1 MNEMSETSASTTTSR
16 ISSFVLLV
24 VFITLALS
32 LVALIFAAAIV
43 GGYFNAGNDLTGA
56 YVLLALGLLGVAV
69 STYVLVET
77 RRRLSKLKIV
87 VPPVTTTIEC
97 RKCGLKNVREFQ
109 RGDYVFKETEPCQKC
124 NDKMLITAIY
134 REVKEKEKERFP
146 F

>member
-1 MNEMSETSASTTTSR
+1 MSGTSASTTTSR

-32 LVALIFAAAIV
+32 LVALIFAAALV
-43 GGYFNAGNDLTGA
+43 VGYFNVGNDLTGA
-56 YVLLALGLLGVAV
+56 YVLLALGILGIAI

-87 VPPVTTTIEC
+87 VPPVMTTVEC
-97 RKCGLKNVREFQ
+97 RKCGVKNVREFQ
-109 RGDYVFKETEPCQKC
+109 RGDYIFKETDPCQKC

>member
-1 MNEMSETSASTTTSR
+1 MSGTSASKTTSR

-32 LVALIFAAAIV
+32 LVALIFAAALV
-43 GGYFNAGNDLTGA
+43 VGYFNVGNDLTGA
-56 YVLLALGLLGVAV
+56 YVLLALGILGIAI

-77 RRRLSKLKIV
+77 RRRLLKLKIV
-87 VPPVTTTIEC
+87 VPPVMTTVEC
-97 RKCGLKNVREFQ
+97 RKCGVKNVREFQ
-109 RGDYVFKETEPCQKC
+109 RGDYIFKETDPCQKC

>member
-1 MNEMSETSASTTTSR
+1 MSETTASTTTSR

-32 LVALIFAAAIV
+32 LVALIFAAALV
-43 GGYFNAGNDLTGA
+43 GGYFNVGADLTGA
-56 YVLLALGLLGVAV
+56 YVLLALGLLGVAI
-69 STYVLVET
+69 SMYVLVET

-97 RKCGLKNVREFQ
+97 RKCGVKNVREFQ
-109 RGDYVFKETEPCQKC
+109 RGDYIFKETEPCQKC

>member
-1 MNEMSETSASTTTSR
+1 MNEMTEASKSTTTTR
-16 ISSFVLLV
+16 ISSFLLLV

-32 LVALIFAAAIV
+32 LVALILSVTIIGENSDAAW
-43 GGYFNAGNDLTGA
+43 
-56 YVLLALGLLGVAV
+56 VLLLLGLLGVAI
-69 STYVLVET
+69 STYVLVQT

-97 RKCGLKNVREFQ
+97 KKCGIKNVRDFQ
-109 RGDYVFKETEPCQKC
+109 RGDYIFKETEPCQKC
-124 NDKMLITAIY
+124 SDKMLITAIY

>member
-1 MNEMSETSASTTTSR
+1 MNELSGTSSSAATTTK

-32 LVALIFAAAIV
+32 LVALIFSVTIIGENNDAAWI
-43 GGYFNAGNDLTGA
+43 
-56 YVLLALGLLGVAV
+56 LLVLGLLGVAI

-97 RKCGLKNVREFQ
+97 KKCGVKNVREFQ
-109 RGDYVFKETEPCQKC
+109 RGDYIFKETEPCQKC

>member
-1 MNEMSETSASTTTSR
+1 MNEMSGTSATTTTK

-32 LVALIFAAAIV
+32 LVALIFSVTIIGQNSDAAWI
-43 GGYFNAGNDLTGA
+43 
-56 YVLLALGLLGVAV
+56 LLALGLLGVAI

-77 RRRLSKLKIV
+77 RRRLSKLKIT
-87 VPPVTTTIEC
+87 VPPVNTTIEC
-97 RKCGLKNVREFQ
+97 KKCGVKNVREFQ
-109 RGDYVFKETEPCQKC
+109 RGDYIFKETEPCQKC

-134 REVKEKEKERFP
+134 REVKEKVKERFP

>member
-1 MNEMSETSASTTTSR
+1 MSGNSGAQTTSK

-43 GGYFNAGNDLTGA
+43 GGFEGVENDLTGA
-56 YVLLALGLLGVAV
+56 YVLLALGILGVAI

-87 VPPVTTTIEC
+87 VPPVMTTIEC
-97 RKCGLKNVREFQ
+97 RKCGVKNVRDFQ
-109 RGDYVFKETEPCQKC
+109 RGDYIFKETDPCQKC

-134 REVKEKEKERFP
+134 REVKDKDKEKERFP

>member
-1 MNEMSETSASTTTSR
+1 MNELSGTSSAATTTK

-32 LVALIFAAAIV
+32 LVALIFSVTIIGENSDAAWI
-43 GGYFNAGNDLTGA
+43 
-56 YVLLALGLLGVAV
+56 LLVLGLLGVAI

-97 RKCGLKNVREFQ
+97 KKCGVKNVREFQ
-109 RGDYVFKETEPCQKC
+109 RGDYIFKETEPCQKC

-134 REVKEKEKERFP
+134 REVKEKQKERFP

>member
-1 MNEMSETSASTTTSR
+1 MSGTSGSTTTSK

-43 GGYFNAGNDLTGA
+43 GKYFHVGNDLTGA
-56 YVLLALGLLGVAV
+56 YVLLALGILGVAI

-87 VPPVTTTIEC
+87 VPPVRTTIEC
-97 RKCGLKNVREFQ
+97 RKCGVKNVRDFQ
-109 RGDYVFKETEPCQKC
+109 RGDYIFKETEPCQKC

-134 REVKEKEKERFP
+134 REVKEKEKERFQ